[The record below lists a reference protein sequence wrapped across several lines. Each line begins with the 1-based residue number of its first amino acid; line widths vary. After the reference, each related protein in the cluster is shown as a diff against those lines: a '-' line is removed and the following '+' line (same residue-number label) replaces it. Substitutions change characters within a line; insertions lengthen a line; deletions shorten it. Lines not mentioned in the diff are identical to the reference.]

1 MSLLFLRSDKLHI
14 TRIKVAL
21 KNKEVNPLEV
31 LNSRKLLFIPHHFH
45 KVNLPKVCDIKIIDQ
60 WISFNLNNR
69 YSIDF
74 IIQLHDTKI
83 VSNMCVGFE
92 DPKEATIFILSCP
105 HFTKD

>member
-1 MSLLFLRSDKLHI
+1 
-14 TRIKVAL
+14 VAL

-45 KVNLPKVCDIKIIDQ
+45 KVNLPRGCDIKIIDQ

-74 IIQLHDTKI
+74 ITQLHDNKI
-83 VSNMCVGFE
+83 VINICAGFE

>member
-1 MSLLFLRSDKLHI
+1 MIRLFLRLDKLHI

-45 KVNLPKVCDIKIIDQ
+45 KVILLKNYDTKIIDQ

-69 YSIDF
+69 YAIDY
-74 IIQLHDTKI
+74 ITYLHDNKI
-83 VSNMCVGFE
+83 IGSFCVGFE
-92 DPKEATIFILSCP
+92 DPKEATMFILSCP
-105 HFTKD
+105 HFVKE